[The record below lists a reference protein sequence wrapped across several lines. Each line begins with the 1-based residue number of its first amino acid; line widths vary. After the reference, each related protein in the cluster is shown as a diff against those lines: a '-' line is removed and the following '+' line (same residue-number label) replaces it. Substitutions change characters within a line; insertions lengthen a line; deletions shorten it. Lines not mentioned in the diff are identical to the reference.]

1 MVPVI
6 YTTYGMAMGHR
17 PEVLAAS
24 GGVRLAG
31 AERRRESAARIGGA
45 RVYRW
50 LCTVFAWMRLRHR
63 DVYSRAADADAISA
77 SVLPSGR

>member
-24 GGVRLAG
+24 GGVRLAE
-31 AERRRESAARIGGA
+31 AERRPEPSARIGVA
-45 RVYRW
+45 RVCCW
-50 LCTVFAWMRLRHR
+50 LGAVFAQSRLRHR
-63 DVYSRAADADAISA
+63 DADSRTAGADGMSAAA
-77 SVLPSGR
+77 LPTSR

>member
-24 GGVRLAG
+24 GGVRLTE
-31 AERRRESAARIGGA
+31 AERRPKPSARIGVA
-45 RVYRW
+45 RVCRW
-50 LCTVFAWMRLRHR
+50 LCTVFARMRLRHR
-63 DVYSRAADADAISA
+63 NVYSRAADADAISA
-77 SVLPSGR
+77 SVLPSSR